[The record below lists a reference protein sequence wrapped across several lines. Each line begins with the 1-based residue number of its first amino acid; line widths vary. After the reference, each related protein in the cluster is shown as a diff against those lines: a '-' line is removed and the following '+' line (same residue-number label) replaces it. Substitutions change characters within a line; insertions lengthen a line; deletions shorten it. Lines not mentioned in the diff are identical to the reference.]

1 MGGYISFSFFRR
13 HPKLV
18 SGLILAATRAGADSD
33 QGRASRDKA
42 VAQTEQLG
50 IRPVIDSM
58 LPILLAPNTYNE
70 NPELVQVV
78 VDIVSQTSANGMV
91 SALQGMKDRRDSTQL
106 LGQIEAPALII
117 HGLDDQIIPMRDSE
131 AMRAGIPNSQLE
143 IIPDA
148 GHLLNLEQ
156 PEIFNRIVTSF
167 INQL

>member
-1 MGGYISFSFFRR
+1 
-13 HPKLV
+13 
-18 SGLILAATRAGADSD
+18 
-33 QGRASRDKA
+33 
-42 VAQTEQLG
+42 
-50 IRPVIDSM
+50 
-58 LPILLAPNTYNE
+58 TYNE

-78 VDIVSQTSANGMV
+78 VDIVSQISASGMV

-106 LGQIEAPALII
+106 LGQIEAPTLII
-117 HGLDDQIIPMRDSE
+117 HGLDDQIIPMHDSE

-156 PEIFNRIVTSF
+156 PEIFNRIVTDF